1 MTPGDAYWVGAA
13 RPRKPAHT
21 PLVVVSHRT
30 IVNNNLPVSY
40 LCTQPEVPS
49 GGSRRRRAVAAMA
62 LRRTRTRLYPT
73 STPSRRWRLIPLSRH
88 RRDERGATA
97 YEGDTPKNN
106 HVLSW

>member
-40 LCTQPEVPS
+40 LCTW
-49 GGSRRRRAVAAMA
+49 AA
-62 LRRTRTRLYPT
+62 L
-73 STPSRRWRLIPLSRH
+73 
-88 RRDERGATA
+88 
-97 YEGDTPKNN
+97 
-106 HVLSW
+106 

>member
-62 LRRTRTRLYPT
+62 LRRTALPHQHAVAAARAGTFRSAT
-73 STPSRRWRLIPLSRH
+73 GGQ
-88 RRDERGATA
+88 RDR
-97 YEGDTPKNN
+97 
-106 HVLSW
+106 

>member
-40 LCTQPEVPS
+40 LCIQPEVPS

-62 LRRTRTRLYPT
+62 LRRTRLYPT
-73 STPSRRWRLIPLSRH
+73 STPSRHGGGPQI
-88 RRDERGATA
+88 
-97 YEGDTPKNN
+97 
-106 HVLSW
+106 